1 MAMEFAV
8 RLLALAFLESV
19 FGAPAEARALA
30 QPHHGCDSVGRV
42 ALMPNHIGHKLEA
55 QLEADIKRSGSQA
68 DGCNNC
74 RHAGWSAVWA
84 APGDVCDLQA
94 HMAHPTIHFYHCSED
109 GYAQAYALE
118 DHVKL
123 CLKKEEVDWLWNHG
137 PHGQEEGTHCQ
148 TKEGQPHLG
157 PEGLLVCE
165 YSPILD
171 GPTLPPLP
179 ACGPSSVQQ
188 GDFWIGTAPFCQVK
202 QVSNVPQAPR
212 RPPLSTPVLG

>member
-84 APGDVCDLQA
+84 APGDICDLQG
-94 HMAHPTIHFYHCSED
+94 HMADPTIHFHHCSEH
-109 GYAQAYALE
+109 GYATDYKLE

-123 CLKKEEVDWLWNHG
+123 CLEKEEVDWLWNHG
-137 PHGQEEGTHCQ
+137 KDGKKTEAPGLGHCQ

-157 PEGLLVCE
+157 PEGLLVCDFSCLH
-165 YSPILD
+165 YSNCYVGIN
-171 GPTLPPLP
+171 G
-179 ACGPSSVQQ
+179 
-188 GDFWIGTAPFCQVK
+188 W
-202 QVSNVPQAPR
+202 
-212 RPPLSTPVLG
+212 